1 MEDKFIDVLMSNSV
15 TAAIAIFI
23 GGVLVIFAVYQSIT
37 SIKKLYDSHIEKKT
51 MKEHEEE
58 EFRKKVT
65 DSIDNIKEINT
76 AVVELKEDL
85 SALNSDFTTFRND
98 TTFTLSE
105 LGRKQR
111 EYKEELGTLL
121 ESDKEAIIAYI
132 ISEYQ
137 KWTRLKYIDIYA
149 MQCLEARYEKYLKEN
164 GDTFIATLMKRLRT
178 LPSKYMIN
186 NEYGDGE
193 PDDHSDAL

>member
-85 SALNSDFTTFRND
+85 SAMNSEFTTFRND

-105 LGRKQR
+105 LGRKQK

-121 ESDKEAIIAYI
+121 ESDKEAIKAYI

-178 LPSKYMIN
+178 LPNKYMIN

>member
-85 SALNSDFTTFRND
+85 SAMNSEFTTFRND

-105 LGRKQR
+105 LGRKQK

-121 ESDKEAIIAYI
+121 ESDKEAIKAYI

>member
-23 GGVLVIFAVYQSIT
+23 GGVLVIFAVYQAFT

-105 LGRKQR
+105 LGRKQK
-111 EYKEELGTLL
+111 EYREELGTLL
-121 ESDKEAIIAYI
+121 ESDKEAIKAYI

>member
-15 TAAIAIFI
+15 TATIAIFI

-121 ESDKEAIIAYI
+121 ESDKEAIKAYI

>member
-121 ESDKEAIIAYI
+121 ESDKEAIKAYI

>member
-23 GGVLVIFAVYQSIT
+23 GGVLVIFTVYQAFT

-76 AVVELKEDL
+76 AVVELKSE
-85 SALNSDFTTFRND
+85 FTTFRND

-105 LGRKQR
+105 LGRKQK
-111 EYKEELGTLL
+111 EHKEELGTLL
-121 ESDKEAIIAYI
+121 ESDKEAIKAYI

-193 PDDHSDAL
+193 PDDRSDAL

>member
-15 TAAIAIFI
+15 TATIAIFI

-85 SALNSDFTTFRND
+85 SAMNSEFTTFRND

-105 LGRKQR
+105 LGRKQK

-121 ESDKEAIIAYI
+121 ESDKEAIKAYI

>member
-1 MEDKFIDVLMSNSV
+1 MEDKFIDVLMSNSI
-15 TAAIAIFI
+15 TATIAIFI

-85 SALNSDFTTFRND
+85 SAMNSEFTTFRND

-121 ESDKEAIIAYI
+121 ESDKEAIKAYI

-137 KWTRLKYIDIYA
+137 KWTRIKYIDIYA

-164 GDTFIATLMKRLRT
+164 GDTFIATLMKRLRS

>member
-1 MEDKFIDVLMSNSV
+1 MEDKFIDVLMSNSI
-15 TAAIAIFI
+15 TATIAIFI
-23 GGVLVIFAVYQSIT
+23 GGVLVIFAVYQSFT
-37 SIKKLYDSHIEKKT
+37 SIKKLYDSHIEKKA

-65 DSIDNIKEINT
+65 DSIDSIKEINT
-76 AVVELKEDL
+76 AVGELKEDL
-85 SALNSDFTTFRND
+85 SAMSSDFTTFRND

-105 LGRKQR
+105 LGRKQK

-121 ESDKEAIIAYI
+121 ESDKEAIKAYI

-137 KWTRLKYIDIYA
+137 KWTRFKYIDIYA

-178 LPSKYMIN
+178 LPSKYMIT
-186 NEYGDGE
+186 NEYGDGV
-193 PDDHSDAL
+193 PDVHSDAL